1 MEQSIHESRRGHSTH
16 STHSSHRTHRKH
28 RSRFRIKWFD
38 RFRRFDEYGFIN
50 PEYDKIN
57 LFMGKLTGVLI
68 LIAFIVL
75 LVMCINESHPS
86 QVVY

>member
-16 STHSSHRTHRKH
+16 STHRTHRKH
-28 RSRFRIKWFD
+28 RSWFRIKWFD

-75 LVMCINESHPS
+75 LVMCINESYPS

>member
-16 STHSSHRTHRKH
+16 STHRTHRKH
-28 RSRFRIKWFD
+28 RSWFRIKWFD

-75 LVMCINESHPS
+75 LVMCINESYPS
-86 QVVY
+86 QMVY

>member
-1 MEQSIHESRRGHSTH
+1 MEQSIHESRRGHNT
-16 STHSSHRTHRKH
+16 HRTHRKH
-28 RSRFRIKWFD
+28 RSWFRIKWFD
-38 RFRRFDEYGFIN
+38 RFRRFDEFGFIN

-75 LVMCINESHPS
+75 LVMCINESYPS
-86 QVVY
+86 QMVY